1 MLRVTKDKI
10 KRNIMKKTQYITNLP
25 TFSQIKSTNLTYE
38 DINFGITETIIK
50 IDKKS
55 IKKGYKIKLNYLFLD
70 YFVFE
75 ILSCFINLK

>member
-1 MLRVTKDKI
+1 
-10 KRNIMKKTQYITNLP
+10 MKKTQYMTNLP

-55 IKKGYKIKLNYLFLD
+55 IKKGYKIKLNYLFL
-70 YFVFE
+70 
-75 ILSCFINLK
+75 

>member
-10 KRNIMKKTQYITNLP
+10 KRNIMKKTQYMTNLP

-38 DINFGITETIIK
+38 DINFGIKETIIK

-55 IKKGYKIKLNYLFLD
+55 IKKGYKIKLNYLFLITL
-70 YFVFE
+70 YSKF
-75 ILSCFINLK
+75 

>member
-10 KRNIMKKTQYITNLP
+10 KRNIIKKTQYMTNLP

-38 DINFGITETIIK
+38 DINFGITVTIIK

-55 IKKGYKIKLNYLFLD
+55 IKKGYKIKLNYLFLITL
-70 YFVFE
+70 YSKF
-75 ILSCFINLK
+75 

>member
-1 MLRVTKDKI
+1 M
-10 KRNIMKKTQYITNLP
+10 TNLP

-38 DINFGITETIIK
+38 DINFGITVTIIK

>member
-10 KRNIMKKTQYITNLP
+10 KRNIMKKTQYMTNLP

-38 DINFGITETIIK
+38 DINFGIIETIIK

-55 IKKGYKIKLNYLFLD
+55 IKKGYKIKLNYLFLITL
-70 YFVFE
+70 YSKF
-75 ILSCFINLK
+75 

>member
-10 KRNIMKKTQYITNLP
+10 KRNIMKKTQYMTNLP
-25 TFSQIKSTNLTYE
+25 TFSQIRSTYLTYE

-55 IKKGYKIKLNYLFLD
+55 IKKGYKIKLNYLFLITL
-70 YFVFE
+70 YSKF
-75 ILSCFINLK
+75 

>member
-10 KRNIMKKTQYITNLP
+10 KRNIMKKTQYMTNLP

-38 DINFGITETIIK
+38 DINFGITVTIIK

-55 IKKGYKIKLNYLFLD
+55 IKKGYKIKLNYPFLITL
-70 YFVFE
+70 YSKF
-75 ILSCFINLK
+75 

>member
-10 KRNIMKKTQYITNLP
+10 RRNIMKKTQYMTNLP

-38 DINFGITETIIK
+38 DINFGITVTIIK

-55 IKKGYKIKLNYLFLD
+55 IKKGYKIKLNYPFLITL
-70 YFVFE
+70 YSKF
-75 ILSCFINLK
+75 

>member
-10 KRNIMKKTQYITNLP
+10 KRNIMKKTQYMTNLP

-38 DINFGITETIIK
+38 DKNFGITETIIK

-55 IKKGYKIKLNYLFLD
+55 IKKGYKIKLNYLFLITL
-70 YFVFE
+70 YSKF
-75 ILSCFINLK
+75 

>member
-10 KRNIMKKTQYITNLP
+10 KRNIMKKTQYMTNLP

-38 DINFGITETIIK
+38 DINFGITVTIIK

-55 IKKGYKIKLNYLFLD
+55 IKKGYKIKLNYLFLN

>member
-10 KRNIMKKTQYITNLP
+10 KRNIMKKTQYMTNLP

-38 DINFGITETIIK
+38 DINFGITVTIIK

>member
-10 KRNIMKKTQYITNLP
+10 KRNIMKKTQYMTNLP
-25 TFSQIKSTNLTYE
+25 TFSQIKSTNLTYK

>member
-10 KRNIMKKTQYITNLP
+10 KRNIMKKTQYMTNLP
-25 TFSQIKSTNLTYE
+25 TFSQNKSTNLTYE

>member
-10 KRNIMKKTQYITNLP
+10 KRNIIKKTQYMTNLP

-38 DINFGITETIIK
+38 DINFGITVTIIK

-55 IKKGYKIKLNYLFLD
+55 IKKGYKIKLNYPFLITL
-70 YFVFE
+70 YSKF
-75 ILSCFINLK
+75 